1 MRRLLIILAFILL
14 PGCALYDAFMMTGFD
29 TNEYLIITQIRVDA
43 THYKTQC
50 ALPVAATNAVAI
62 GYKTQLFETYSQ
74 GLPNNADVQRAAKSL
89 NAIAQ
94 GLVDSYGKGPV
105 APLFCKLK
113 YGSIENS
120 AAVMQVVIGNRP
132 R

>member
-1 MRRLLIILAFILL
+1 MRRLLIILAVILL
-14 PGCALYDAFMMTGFD
+14 PGCALWDAYMMTGFD
-29 TNEYLIITQIRVDA
+29 ANEYLIITEIRVDA
-43 THYKTQC
+43 THYKAQC
-50 ALPVAATNAVAI
+50 ASAVATTNAVTMS
-62 GYKTQLFETYSQ
+62 YKTQLFETYSQ
-74 GLPNNADVQRAAKSL
+74 GLPNNADVQHAAKSL

-94 GLVDSYGKGPV
+94 GLVDSYGRGPV
-105 APLFCKLK
+105 TPLFCKLK

>member
-1 MRRLLIILAFILL
+1 MKRLLIVLSVLSL
-14 PGCALYDAFMMTGFD
+14 NGCALYDAYMMTGFD
-29 TNEYLIITQIRVDA
+29 PNEYLIITEIRVDA
-43 THYKTQC
+43 NHYKTQC
-50 ALPVAATNAVAI
+50 ALPVAATNAVTI
-62 GYKTQLFETYSQ
+62 SYKTTLFDTYSQ
-74 GLPNNADVQRAAKSL
+74 GLPNNAEVQRAAKSL
-89 NAIAQ
+89 NEIAQ

-105 APLFCKLK
+105 NPLFCKLK